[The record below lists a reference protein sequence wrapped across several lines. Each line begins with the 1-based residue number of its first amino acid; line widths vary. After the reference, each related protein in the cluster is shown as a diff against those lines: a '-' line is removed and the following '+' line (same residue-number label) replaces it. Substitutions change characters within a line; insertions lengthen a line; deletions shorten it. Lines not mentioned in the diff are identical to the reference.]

1 MKIKKSRLLTII
13 QEEISRLDEARPREE
28 ESGVV
33 DAEDI
38 QMKKIDQGR
47 MLGKTLGKEEQK
59 KLANIAIAGIE
70 SGEYKIE
77 NSEANRALNDLL
89 GSYYNFV
96 FNVVSK
102 NKRDDPGE
110 MAQEAMVKAYL
121 SLESFRKDSNFGTWL
136 YRIASNKA
144 IDFGRKS
151 QRDLETTDQSVP
163 IDDLKDLEDNEDS
176 ILYPIR
182 QRTPNPLEALIQK
195 QGLKKFEEAL
205 EEFSGTGAAA
215 ADAAQALKLNRLEGI
230 SQQKIADMFHIDQG
244 VVSRRISAAIAG
256 VKKIMSKNSLEETIK
271 NTILE
276 MDDDSSDLPPGLVP
290 ANDDLRDS
298 IRADVDEMHPGLK
311 DWNQDVYEGLVDF
324 IASNYEAEDADLR
337 KDGYLPPKKLE
348 FDYVGYKDPGSLGKF
363 GDLKEA
369 IKEALK
375 DLI

>member
-1 MKIKKSRLLTII
+1 M
-13 QEEISRLDEARPREE
+13 DEARPREE

-298 IRADVDEMHPGLK
+298 IRADVDKMHPGLK

-324 IASNYEAEDADLR
+324 ITSNYEAEDADLR
-337 KDGYLPPKKLE
+337 KDGYLPPKDP
-348 FDYVGYKDPGSLGKF
+348 FGYVGYKDPGSLGKF